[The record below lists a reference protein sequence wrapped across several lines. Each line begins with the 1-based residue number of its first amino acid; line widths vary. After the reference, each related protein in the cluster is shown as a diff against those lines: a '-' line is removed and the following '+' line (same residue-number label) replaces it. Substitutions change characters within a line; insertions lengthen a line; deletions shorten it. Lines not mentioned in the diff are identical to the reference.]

1 MDSIFNIDTFS
12 RLLTYAIFVLAGYDL
27 SKSIPRPKGVLS
39 WTTFVLIVVLT
50 GYLGME
56 FRLITVSGYNVFL
69 NEIILGLSTGFIAGF
84 IRRLYPKFRLR

>member
-27 SKSIPRPKGVLS
+27 SKSIPRPKGPLS
-39 WTTFVLIVVLT
+39 WVAFILVVVLA
-50 GYLGME
+50 GYLGMK

-69 NEIILGLSTGFIAGF
+69 NEIILGLSTGFVAGF
-84 IRRLYPKFRLR
+84 LIRLHPKFKLH